1 MVNPNVTLP
10 SEIYHKLWT
19 QISTLELK
27 PGERLSEAGI
37 ARQFGCNRIPV
48 REAIRLLVSE
58 GALEVL
64 PQRGSFVTKI
74 DMEQVERSRYLRE
87 VLEAQV
93 VLQGFDKGLLPPMIP
108 YLRSLVGRQEQYLA
122 LHDFLRALELDNE
135 FHRIF
140 YSIDNKEFVLE
151 HTGEYEIHYY
161 RARLLSMEL
170 EPENV
175 MIYQHRNIID
185 AIARGDRADL
195 ERSLIFHFTNVSHV
209 LLNPELVTDE
219 YRGYIKGESM

>member
-1 MVNPNVTLP
+1 MVNPSVTLP
-10 SEIYHKLWT
+10 SEIYHKLWH
-19 QISTLELK
+19 QISTLQFK

-37 ARQFGCNRIPV
+37 ARQFGCSRVPV

-74 DMEQVERSRYLRE
+74 DTEQVERSRYLRE
-87 VLEAQV
+87 VLETRV

-108 YLRSLVGRQEQYLA
+108 YLRSLVGRQEQKLA
-122 LHDFLRALELDNE
+122 LNDFIRTLELDNE

-140 YSIDNKEFVLE
+140 YAIDNKDFVLE

-170 EPENV
+170 EPKNV
-175 MIYQHRNIID
+175 MIYQHRSIID
-185 AIARGDRADL
+185 AIECGDREEL
-195 ERSLIFHFTNVSHV
+195 ERSLISHFTNVSNV
-209 LLNPELVTDE
+209 LFNPELVTDE
-219 YRGYIKGESM
+219 YRDYIL